1 MFPPWE
7 ITSRHVAFSNIGVTM
22 SHEFIS
28 TVWNPDCIYPVASFI
43 YLLGCFIYMYFK
55 PYILRKKKKNYFHPS
70 PNHPFS
76 QLPQFC
82 KQDHLLLSCSGQ
94 KVGFAMDP
102 WLFLRAHLLQSSS
115 KYGFLYIQNTAQISP
130 LLLFTT
136 TTTPHITSSL
146 PSLALCLNSC
156 LQGLFSHF
164 GGS

>member
-28 TVWNPDCIYPVASFI
+28 TVWNPDRIYPVASLYIFLGVSYI
-43 YLLGCFIYMYFK
+43 YIFQTLHI
-55 PYILRKKKKNYFHPS
+55 REKKNYFHLS

-76 QLPQFC
+76 QFPQFC
-82 KQDHLLLSCSGQ
+82 KQHHLLLSCSGQ

-115 KYGFLYIQNTAQISP
+115 KYCFLYIQNIAQISP

-136 TTTPHITSSL
+136 TTTPHISL
-146 PSLALCLNSC
+146 LLSLHWPSA
-156 LQGLFSHF
+156 
-164 GGS
+164 